1 MIDVVHG
8 LVVVVVVLYNHM
20 MCPFDLT
27 GEGVKKLTECRLSQG
42 VSTSWQIIYKLCL
55 ITIVTMC
62 IAKIKNS

>member
-27 GEGVKKLTECRLSQG
+27 GEGVKKLTECPLSQG
-42 VSTSWQIIYKLCL
+42 VSTSWQII
-55 ITIVTMC
+55 
-62 IAKIKNS
+62 